1 MKKDPVTITAE
12 ELLRQQEY
20 SEKIRQYYLAKLGGQ
35 PLALTDTYGCQQNEA
50 DTELLRGMMVD
61 MGFGFTDDE
70 EKADLILMNTCAV
83 REHAEQRVFG
93 NVGALTHV
101 KRRHP
106 GLVVAVCGCMAQQE
120 HIRDKVKKSFPV
132 VDLLFGTH
140 VLYKFPELL
149 WQRLESGKR
158 VFDISGDEGGVI
170 LEGVA
175 PQRDRAV
182 KGWLPIMYGC
192 NNFCSYCIV
201 PYVRGRERSR
211 TPEAV
216 KREFEQMVQAGYR
229 DITLL
234 GQNVNS
240 YGRDS
245 GFDCDFADLLQM
257 LNDVPG
263 DFIIRFMTSH
273 PKDASE
279 KLFATMAR
287 CGKVAKHLHLPFQS
301 GSSRVLEQM
310 NRSYDRAK
318 YLALVDMAR
327 RYMPD
332 IALTSD
338 VIVGFPNETEEDF
351 EQTIS
356 LVEQVRFDSLFTFIY
371 SKREGT
377 VAAKIDDATPQADK
391 KRRFER
397 LLGVQNEIS
406 NQINAGCVGRTYR
419 VLVDGTGDD
428 ADYPLT
434 ARTQGQ
440 KLVRLKGD
448 PALIGQFVE
457 AVIEKHSTWALF
469 GSVKAE

>member
-1 MKKDPVTITAE
+1 MKGNPVTITEE
-12 ELLRQQEY
+12 ELLRQQEF
-20 SEKIRQYYLAKLGGQ
+20 SDKIRQYYMAALGRQ

-61 MGFGFTDDE
+61 MGFGFTDDQE
-70 EKADLILMNTCAV
+70 EADLILMNTCAV

-132 VDLLFGTH
+132 VDMLFGTH

-149 WQRLESGKR
+149 WQRLESGRR

-175 PQRDRAV
+175 PHRDRSV

-245 GFDCDFADLLQM
+245 GFDCDFADLLKM

-279 KLFATMAR
+279 KLFATMAA
-287 CGKVAKHLHLPFQS
+287 CGKVARHLHLPFQS
-301 GSSRVLEQM
+301 GSSRVLRQM
-310 NRSYDRAK
+310 NRSYDREK
-318 YLALVDMAR
+318 YLALVETAR
-327 RYMPD
+327 RYMPG
-332 IALTSD
+332 ISLTSD

-377 VAAKIDDATPQADK
+377 VAAKIDDQTPQADK

-397 LLGVQNEIS
+397 LLTVQNEIS
-406 NQINAGCVGRTYR
+406 NQINAGYVGKTCR

-428 ADYPLT
+428 EAYPLT

-448 PALIGQFVE
+448 TALIGQFVE
-457 AVIEKHSTWALF
+457 ATIEKHTTWALF
-469 GSVKAE
+469 GSVKG